1 MAQKYSNV
9 PQVLI
14 FNININTLML
24 REKIYIIDFKKEN
37 SVNIKIFQTLHNSNK
52 LWCLLNW
59 VNSKLKSEK

>member
-9 PQVLI
+9 SQVLI

-52 LWCLLNW
+52 LWCLLKW
-59 VNSKLKSEK
+59 LIQS

>member
-1 MAQKYSNV
+1 MTQKYSNA

-52 LWCLLNW
+52 
-59 VNSKLKSEK
+59 